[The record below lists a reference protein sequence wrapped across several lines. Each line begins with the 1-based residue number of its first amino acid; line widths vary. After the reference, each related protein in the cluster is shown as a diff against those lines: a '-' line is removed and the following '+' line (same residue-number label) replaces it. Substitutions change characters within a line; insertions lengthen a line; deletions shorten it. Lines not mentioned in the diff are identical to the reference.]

1 MEFRKSSYCQM
12 ESCVEAGA
20 EAWAASSYSFSNGNC
35 VEAAGAQFAKAAAS
49 GTGSCVEAATAPFTR
64 ADASNPHGACVEA
77 SGATFAPAGASGGGN
92 CVEAATAGFTRAD
105 ASLPNSHCVEAGGAT
120 FTRADASAGG
130 NCVEASTADF
140 TSADASNYNGNC
152 VEAAA
157 GEYAK
162 AADSWISNSVE
173 ADVHDHDGMV
183 FVRDSKITPGADGN
197 FPHLHFP
204 ARGWQSGRAVEF
216 TPVPVAQVP
225 LELREIAVSRDH
237 DDDSSWYAVTSG
249 SPQDDGTVL
258 WFDQAEVDAWKLGVQ
273 NGEFTLDVHAAA

>member
-92 CVEAATAGFTRAD
+92 CVEAATAGYAK
-105 ASLPNSHCVEAGGAT
+105 
-120 FTRADASAGG
+120 ADASAGG
-130 NCVEASTADF
+130 NCVEAGTADF
-140 TSADASNYNGNC
+140 ASADASACYAHCVEAGGAEFTRADASNYNGNC
-152 VEAAA
+152 
-157 GEYAK
+157 
-162 AADSWISNSVE
+162 VE

-183 FVRDSKITPGADGN
+183 FVRDSKITSGADGN

-273 NGEFTLDVHAAA
+273 NGEFTLEAHAAA